1 MGLGHHFLT
10 EAKLD
15 TVMEGLMITPLGQ
28 RLLNKGVEQGQRR
41 AVLQVLTE
49 RFGTLPESAEKQLA
63 PVEDSQRLDAL
74 LSKALTAS
82 NVNEFMQA
90 LEPTSTNK

>member
-1 MGLGHHFLT
+1 M
-10 EAKLD
+10 
-15 TVMEGLMITPLGQ
+15 VTPIGQ
-28 RLLNKGVEQGQRR
+28 RLFNKGIERGQRR

-49 RFGTLPESAEKQLA
+49 RFGTLPESVERQLTQ
-63 PVEDSQRLDAL
+63 VEDSQRLDAL

-82 NVNEFMQA
+82 SVNEFMQT

>member
-1 MGLGHHFLT
+1 M
-10 EAKLD
+10 
-15 TVMEGLMITPLGQ
+15 VTPIGQ
-28 RLLNKGVEQGQRR
+28 RLFNKGIERGQRR
-41 AVLQVLTE
+41 AVLQALTE
-49 RFGTLPESAEKQLA
+49 RFGNLPESAEKQLA
-63 PVEDSQRLDAL
+63 SVEDSQRLDAL